1 MGGLLVLLHEDN
13 PELRGDVLGKLHSV
27 VDSHWPEILEQID
40 NIENLATEDEF
51 QFQQLAAAVASKCF
65 YHLEEYNYS
74 LQYALKAGPY
84 FDPEKNDEYET
95 TIVGKCIEAYIE
107 LNRREREHEQLT
119 GGRAGGEGGEGEE
132 EEEEEE
138 MGVDDELRQLLE
150 MKDDL
155 ERIVSELLNKC
166 YNSGNFHEALGIALE
181 AQQIEKVRTTIQRS
195 GTMMREILTDC
206 LTYCQKLLKSRDFR
220 RRVMEVLAEM
230 YYEQASPNFLE
241 LSVVLHSLGK
251 VKEFAKLLV
260 DLLKDEEQYLVA
272 FQIGFDLMELQDQ
285 KFVSQLLKNLPEYKG
300 DGAKGEEGG
309 EEEKEGAQEDAVDAR
324 MQNLLS
330 IIGQGKSTSI
340 YLDFLYHHNKT
351 DLLIMKNV
359 KNAVEVSLRHWSI
372 VRDRY
377 LYVCYVGWKEEQR
390 AL

>member
-1 MGGLLVLLHEDN
+1 MDSVGGLLVLLHENDQQ
-13 PELRGDVLGKLHSV
+13 LRGDALGKLHSV
-27 VDSHWPEILEQID
+27 VDSHWSEILEQID

-51 QFQQLAAAVASKCF
+51 EFQQLAAAVASKCF

-74 LQYALKAGPY
+74 LQYALRAGKY
-84 FDPEKNDEYET
+84 FDPEKNEEYEM

-107 LNRREREHEQLT
+107 LNRRERELEQI
-119 GGRAGGEGGEGEE
+119 GEDGEGEDGDI
-132 EEEEEE
+132 
-138 MGVDDELRQLLE
+138 GVDDELRQLLE

-181 AQQIEKVRTTIQRS
+181 AHQIEKVRTTIQRS

-206 LTYCQKLLKSRDFR
+206 LNYCQKLLKSRDFR

-230 YYEQASPNFLE
+230 YYEQAAPNFLE

-251 VKEFAKLLV
+251 VKEFAKLLLE
-260 DLLKDEEQYLVA
+260 LLKDDEQYLVA

-300 DGAKGEEGG
+300 DDAKGGEGEEKEG
-309 EEEKEGAQEDAVDAR
+309 EEEKAPMSAVDER
-324 MQNLLS
+324 VQNLLS
-330 IIGQGKSTSI
+330 IIGQGKTTSV

-359 KNAVEVSLRHWSI
+359 KNAVEVSGVSMRGC
-372 VRDRY
+372 Y
-377 LYVCYVGWKEEQR
+377 LESNIICVGLVWKEE
-390 AL
+390 